1 MMTTTLLTEED
12 HQSKTYSTGN
22 LVNWSSRVL
31 SPAQKKQVRDE
42 TLVLGRFNPKFDIVA
57 GQVHLKQTKVI
68 YYLDYLKDSRH
79 IVLPKNPEFLDWI
92 GMYHEQNA
100 ACLNMT
106 NYNKQNVT
114 VYGNGQRIM
123 GYDEPLICDIEFL
136 ALKLTFTGDLNGWV
150 IT

>member
-57 GQVHLKQTKVI
+57 GQVHLRQTKVI

-92 GMYHEQNA
+92 GMYPEQNA
-100 ACLNMT
+100 ACLDLT
-106 NYNKQNVT
+106 NYEKQNLT
-114 VYGNGQRIM
+114 VYGNGCRIM
-123 GYDEPLICDIEFL
+123 GFDEPLIWDIECL
-136 ALKLTFTGDLNGWV
+136 SLKLTFTGDRNGWV